1 MSISVELSN
10 LGPLRS
16 AQMELGDLNLLIGE
30 NNTGKTFFATVLH
43 RVLDAKPEPEFRLDR
58 LVQPTEVPVEVQEWI
73 MRVLDDPNGDS
84 ALHEEFTRA
93 PSDETVEWATNLA
106 KNILERY
113 ASNVRDRVEY
123 AFGAQASE
131 LRRRTPNGNA
141 GDSYL
146 RIGGSQRDWEV
157 EVRFDSDASSVT
169 LLDPVGWL
177 QRALHPKLIQRTT
190 LFRNQGRQGWP
201 DKSRRRHLDDT
212 TDQIAFSMLFLS
224 WPNSATHLPA
234 DRTGIMQSQSV
245 LAGLVIRQATRAGI
259 RPIKSGTLTGTAADF
274 LSLVLEIPKLLFDVE
289 YEPSIFDP
297 LVNEFEEDLQVAIEV
312 DASAEGVDSI
322 VAVTSEGRFP
332 MARASSMLSEL
343 APLLLVLRSHY
354 FVDHLTI
361 DEPEAHLHP
370 AMQMSVAS
378 FLAKL
383 VNNGVRIVLTT
394 HSDFFVTQFN
404 NMMRVHE
411 LSDSAENPFGLPSI
425 DRSRVRCLRFSREN
439 GACVAQ
445 SVEPDRIDGVDE
457 STFTDVMRAQ
467 YNTTSQLVNDLI
479 DSSNE

>member
-16 AQMELGDLNLLIGE
+16 AQIDLGDLNLLIGE
-30 NNTGKTFFATVLH
+30 NNTGKTCFATVLH
-43 RVLDAKPEPEFRLDR
+43 RVLDAKPEPLSPLDR
-58 LVQPTEVPVEVQEWI
+58 IGRKTEVPDEVHEWFWG
-73 MRVLDDPNGDS
+73 VLDDPDGDS
-84 ALHEEFTRA
+84 TLYQEFTRT
-93 PSDETVEWATNLA
+93 PSDQTVEWATCLA
-106 KNILERY
+106 TNILERY

-123 AFGAQASE
+123 AFGAQASD
-131 LRRRTPNGNA
+131 LQRRTPNGKA
-141 GDSYL
+141 DDSYL
-146 RIGGSQRDWEV
+146 RISGPQRDWEI

-177 QRALHPKLIQRTT
+177 QRALHPQEIQQTNAFQNLRLRGWPHESRNPNPDHVTEEITFST
-190 LFRNQGRQGWP
+190 LF
-201 DKSRRRHLDDT
+201 S
-212 TDQIAFSMLFLS
+212 S
-224 WPNSATHLPA
+224 WPRSTTHLPA
-234 DRTGIMQSQSV
+234 DRTGIMQSHSV
-245 LAGLVIRQATRAGI
+245 LAGSVIRQATRAGI
-259 RPIKSGTLTGTAADF
+259 RPIKFETLTGTAADF
-274 LSLVLEIPKLLFDVE
+274 LSLVLEIPESAFAAKSK
-289 YEPSIFDP
+289 PSVFDP
-297 LVNEFEEDLQVAIEV
+297 LVDEFEADLQVKIEV
-312 DASAEGVDSI
+312 DPNAEGVDSI

-332 MARASSMLSEL
+332 MARTSSMLSEL

-404 NMMRVHE
+404 NMMRAHE
-411 LSDSAENPFGLPSI
+411 LSNSAENPSGLPSI

-445 SVEPDRIDGVDE
+445 RVDPDRIDGVDE
-457 STFTDVMRAQ
+457 STFTDVMREQ
-467 YNTTSQLVNDLI
+467 FDTTSQLVNDLI